1 MVLELMERD
10 MRSFLRTDARMAS
23 LQSRVSLGLGALS
36 GILYLH
42 SQVPPVVHRDIKPE
56 NLLLS
61 HGDSRVKVCDLGLA
75 RNKHGVFL
83 QTVHQGGTLSYVAP
97 EVHRGSDVDERCD
110 MYALAVVLWELVT
123 LGVPFADKP
132 PQSIPG
138 IVGTHSQKSALQWFD
153 IVNILGHSLRRILSI
168 PGTVGW
174 GAERPCMKNFAAVQE
189 QLDGREA
196 AALPTLATW
205 IAKCWAQV
213 CLILFNFYV
222 FLRFAPPSEGQTRVS
237 EDLVFEHGDNSCS
250 PLALAPPFE
259 SLHRIRWRGSAAQR
273 HTRH

>member
-10 MRSFLRTDARMAS
+10 MRSFLRTDARTAS

-83 QTVHQGGTLSYVAP
+83 QTVHHGGTLSYVAP

-138 IVGTHSQKSALQWFD
+138 IVGTHFPKSALQWFY
-153 IVNILGHSLRRILSI
+153 IVDILGHSL
-168 PGTVGW
+168 G
-174 GAERPCMKNFAAVQE
+174 EFC
-189 QLDGREA
+189 
-196 AALPTLATW
+196 
-205 IAKCWAQV
+205 
-213 CLILFNFYV
+213 V
-222 FLRFAPPSEGQTRVS
+222 FRV
-237 EDLVFEHGDNSCS
+237 L
-250 PLALAPPFE
+250 
-259 SLHRIRWRGSAAQR
+259 
-273 HTRH
+273 